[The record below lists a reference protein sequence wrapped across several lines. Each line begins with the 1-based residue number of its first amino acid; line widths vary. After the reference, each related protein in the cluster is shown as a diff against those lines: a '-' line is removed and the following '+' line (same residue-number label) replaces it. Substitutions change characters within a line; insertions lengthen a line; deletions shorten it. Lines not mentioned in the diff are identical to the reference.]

1 MAGTKLRWHVTKVM
15 ARLYRGTVVLTVIFR
30 STAGTAVPFFYHR
43 TIWCHPE
50 LFGATH
56 GLRVRRLDGWHQTLM
71 GGGIHF
77 LINIKRLFVDS
88 VGLPGY
94 PSFPSLHRSSDR

>member
-56 GLRVRRLDGWHQTLM
+56 GMRVRRLDGWHQTLGGLM
-71 GGGIHF
+71 GGTKH
-77 LINIKRLFVDS
+77 
-88 VGLPGY
+88 
-94 PSFPSLHRSSDR
+94 